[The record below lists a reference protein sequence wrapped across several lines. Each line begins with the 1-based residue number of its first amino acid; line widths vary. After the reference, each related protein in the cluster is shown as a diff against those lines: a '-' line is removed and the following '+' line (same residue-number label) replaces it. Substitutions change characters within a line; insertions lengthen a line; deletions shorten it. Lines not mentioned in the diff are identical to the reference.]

1 MKTAEPT
8 AKSTT
13 INMRVDFAKKSLID
27 SAVDLLGTDRTAF
40 ILDAACR
47 KAEEVL
53 LDRRLFLLD
62 DDAFD
67 RFERALDEHPFE
79 TNECAKK
86 LLSREKR
93 WS

>member
-1 MKTAEPT
+1 MKTAEIT

-27 SAVDLLGTDRTAF
+27 SAVEALGTDRTAF

-62 DDAFD
+62 AEAYAE
-67 RFERALDEHPFE
+67 FEKALEAKPLRD
-79 TNECAKK
+79 NEC
-86 LLSREKR
+86 LRNFLNEKPR

>member
-1 MKTAEPT
+1 MKTIDT

-27 SAVDLLGTDRTAF
+27 SAVELLGTDRTSF
-40 ILDAACR
+40 ILDAAYR

-53 LDRRLFLLD
+53 LDRRLYLLD

-67 RFERALDEHPFE
+67 RFEKALDEHPFE
-79 TNECAKK
+79 DNECAKE
-86 LLSREKR
+86 LLTRKRR

>member
-1 MKTAEPT
+1 MKTET

-27 SAVDLLGTDRTAF
+27 SAADVLGTDRTAF

-53 LDRRLFLLD
+53 LDRRLFILD

-67 RFERALDEHPFE
+67 RFERALDQHPFE
-79 TNECAKK
+79 ENECAKK
-86 LLSREKR
+86 LLNRKR
-93 WS
+93 RWN